1 MLKVLLAG
9 GGTAGHV
16 NPALAI
22 AEIIKKNYPDAE
34 IAFAGNPEKI
44 EAQLVPKAGYKFY
57 PIKIEG
63 FQRKINWTNIKRNIH
78 AAGCLA
84 KSGSRSK
91 EIISDWKPDL
101 VIGTGGYVSGP
112 IVRKAAKMGIKTAVH
127 EQNAFPGVTNKMLS
141 KSVDEVMM
149 TVEEAS
155 KYFPDAKH
163 KTVTGLPVRNAF
175 STMSKQEARAQLGFD
190 VVSVEAYINDH
201 KEQRSLLLVRSTL
214 EASNKLLHDYSSDA
228 NIDYKDINKELDKYT
243 RAFDV
248 IDVLY
253 QSLRTSLNVYN
264 TYETVS
270 DRVTDYKNMLSD
282 FHDKCLAR
290 GNIVSTD
297 TLIISIN
304 VRALGKIADEGD
316 NLYKSVSDLVLYAT
330 GAAACSTSD
339 LLTVLN
345 SINQSLDNI
354 KKHLNVAYFET
365 WKYIQVRIGYWK
377 AQVYRAKTKQE
388 IIEGAF
394 GRWRRNGYLGKE

>member
-1 MLKVLLAG
+1 MTTMKSKIFLYMAMCLML
-9 GGTAGHV
+9 
-16 NPALAI
+16 
-22 AEIIKKNYPDAE
+22 
-34 IAFAGNPEKI
+34 
-44 EAQLVPKAGYKFY
+44 LVP
-57 PIKIEG
+57 
-63 FQRKINWTNIKRNIH
+63 RT
-78 AAGCLA
+78 
-84 KSGSRSK
+84 
-91 EIISDWKPDL
+91 
-101 VIGTGGYVSGP
+101 
-112 IVRKAAKMGIKTAVH
+112 
-127 EQNAFPGVTNKMLS
+127 
-141 KSVDEVMM
+141 
-149 TVEEAS
+149 
-155 KYFPDAKH
+155 
-163 KTVTGLPVRNAF
+163 
-175 STMSKQEARAQLGFD
+175 ARAQLGFD

-297 TLIISIN
+297 TLILSIN

-345 SINQSLDNI
+345 STNQSLDNI